1 MPSALKLSALS
12 AHNSI
17 LLYCSMVGAR
27 RFELPTPC
35 AQGRCATRLRYAP
48 SMTEAILH
56 AKPMKSR
63 FCVQINQTWQGLGQS
78 RQRFAAMTHRGFDS
92 ELYLAKSFI
101 EWWIKK

>member
-1 MPSALKLSALS
+1 
-12 AHNSI
+12 
-17 LLYCSMVGAR
+17 
-27 RFELPTPC
+27 
-35 AQGRCATRLRYAP
+35 
-48 SMTEAILH
+48 MTEVILH

-63 FCVQINQTWQGLGQS
+63 FCAQINQRRQCLGQA